1 MTESPP
7 LPRWIVPHTGAALR
21 WEEIPGR
28 PLVSTLDGGP
38 AEQPTTVRAAWDEQA
53 LHVRFECWDR
63 HAWGTMTRRDDPL
76 YQEEAVEVF
85 LAPLA
90 TLAPPAPILG
100 DPTVYLEFEVSPL
113 GTLWDGRIHNPTSRR
128 ADLVSDAAWDC
139 PGVRWQAGRLAV
151 PAVSGATARQDWWA
165 ELVLPWEGIAGIAP
179 GESPVPKL
187 WRANFYRI
195 ERPEGGPPE
204 FTAWSPTL
212 VTPADFHQPARF
224 GVLELG
230 P

>member
-1 MTESPP
+1 MESPS
-7 LPRWIVPHTGAALR
+7 LPRWILPHAPHAGPAVR
-21 WEEIPGR
+21 WEAVPGR
-28 PLVSTLDGGP
+28 PLVSATDGGP

-53 LHVRFECWDR
+53 LHIRFECRDR

-76 YQEEAVEVF
+76 YREEAVEAF
-85 LAPLA
+85 LAPGTA
-90 TLAPPAPILG
+90 

-113 GTLWDGRIHNPTSRR
+113 GTLWDGRIHNPTSSR
-128 ADLVSDAAWDC
+128 ADLVSDAGWDC
-139 PGVRWQAGRLAV
+139 PGVRWRAGRLA
-151 PAVSGATARQDWWA
+151 PDTERQDWWA
-165 ELVLPWEGIAGIAP
+165 ELVLPWEGIAP
-179 GESPVPKL
+179 GASPVPRL

-195 ERPEGGPPE
+195 ERPADGPPE

-212 VTPADFHQPARF
+212 VAPADFHKPARF